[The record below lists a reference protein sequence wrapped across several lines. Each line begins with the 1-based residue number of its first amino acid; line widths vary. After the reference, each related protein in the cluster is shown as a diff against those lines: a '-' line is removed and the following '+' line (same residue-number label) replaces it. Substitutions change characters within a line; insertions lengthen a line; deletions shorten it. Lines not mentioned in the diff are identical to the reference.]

1 MLNAKLKRSALSLIL
16 AVLLV
21 FSAFS
26 VTAFAE
32 DEAADGADVAVG
44 ETEVDTTASADDAA
58 DDSADV
64 ADDTA
69 DVADDTADAA
79 DDTADAA
86 DDEAEHDHEHEDETT
101 GETGTTEKKKEGMS
115 TFDIVSLAI
124 LGALIIVGVIYCLKN
139 KEKVGKFLRSLKS
152 EFKKI
157 SWSSWRDV
165 RKNTLVVIVV
175 VVAVA
180 VLIGVVDFLFSK
192 GIISLDQLIG

>member
-21 FSAFS
+21 FSVFS

-44 ETEVDTTASADDAA
+44 ETEVDTTVSAGDDAAA

-64 ADDTA
+64 ADD
-69 DVADDTADAA
+69 
-79 DDTADAA
+79 
-86 DDEAEHDHEHEDETT
+86 EAEHDHDHEDETT
-101 GETGTTEKKKEGMS
+101 GETGTTEEKKEGMS

-124 LGALIIVGVIYCLKN
+124 LGVLIVVGVIYCLKN

-165 RKNTLVVIVV
+165 RKNTLVVVVV

-180 VLIGVVDFLFSK
+180 IVIGGLDFLFSR
-192 GIISLDQLIG
+192 GILALKSILS

>member
-21 FSAFS
+21 FSVFS

-44 ETEVDTTASADDAA
+44 ETEVDTTVSADDDAA

-69 DVADDTADAA
+69 DVADDTADVA
-79 DDTADAA
+79 DDK
-86 DDEAEHDHEHEDETT
+86 AEHDHEHEDETT
-101 GETGTTEKKKEGMS
+101 GETGTTEEKKEGMS

>member
-1 MLNAKLKRSALSLIL
+1 
-16 AVLLV
+16 
-21 FSAFS
+21 
-26 VTAFAE
+26 
-32 DEAADGADVAVG
+32 
-44 ETEVDTTASADDAA
+44 
-58 DDSADV
+58 
-64 ADDTA
+64 
-69 DVADDTADAA
+69 
-79 DDTADAA
+79 
-86 DDEAEHDHEHEDETT
+86 
-101 GETGTTEKKKEGMS
+101 MS

>member
-32 DEAADGADVAVG
+32 DEAAGESAVETA
-44 ETEVDTTASADDAA
+44 ETEVDTTVS
-58 DDSADV
+58 

-69 DVADDTADAA
+69 GAA
-79 DDTADAA
+79 DDKA
-86 DDEAEHDHEHEDETT
+86 EHEHDHDE
-101 GETGTTEKKKEGMS
+101 EKEEKKGMS

-124 LGALIIVGVIYCLKN
+124 LGALIVVGVIYCLKN

-165 RKNTLVVIVV
+165 RKNTLVVIIVV
-175 VVAVA
+175 IAVA
-180 VLIGVVDFLFSK
+180 ILIGVIDVLFSK
-192 GIISLDQLIG
+192 GIIALDNLIG

>member
-69 DVADDTADAA
+69 DAA

-86 DDEAEHDHEHEDETT
+86 DDEAEHDHEHEHEDETT
-101 GETGTTEKKKEGMS
+101 GETTGTTEEKKEGMS

>member
-32 DEAADGADVAVG
+32 DEAADGADVAAG

-69 DVADDTADAA
+69 D
-79 DDTADAA
+79 AA

-101 GETGTTEKKKEGMS
+101 GETTGTTEEKKEGMS